1 MNCINCENCKQ
12 GMATYFCLAKND
24 FVISNDIKTVE
35 KVRSGW
41 KKGSKEYEVHRRKIK
56 QEVEV

>member
-1 MNCINCENCKQ
+1 
-12 GMATYFCLAKND
+12 MATYFCLAKND